1 MQCGRS
7 KCFKVYVGWGIS
19 SVRGRCGGGDGGGS
33 LHDGVCNGEHSLCF
47 SSTESLEGTFREV
60 DVVRAIASRAFISSG
75 NVNSLSVA
83 DVSDPDSF
91 AAVRAI
97 VVDRGEQCANESTVG
112 VCLATCTSLA
122 ILKVVGSRS
131 TAEGLA
137 ASASSAVASL
147 GRGLRG
153 SRRGLWGVDVLAPG
167 GGCRGRRRGGVGGFS
182 WGGLVL
188 SRTRGRGAAT
198 AAAAAA
204 ASPRLATLA
213 VGSAPLDGSL

>member
-1 MQCGRS
+1 M
-7 KCFKVYVGWGIS
+7 
-19 SVRGRCGGGDGGGS
+19 
-33 LHDGVCNGEHSLCF
+33 LNM
-47 SSTESLEGTFREV
+47 
-60 DVVRAIASRAFISSG
+60 DV
-75 NVNSLSVA
+75 
-83 DVSDPDSF
+83 
-91 AAVRAI
+91 
-97 VVDRGEQCANESTVG
+97 NED
-112 VCLATCTSLA
+112 L
-122 ILKVVGSRS
+122 RS

-188 SRTRGRGAAT
+188 SRTRGAAAT
-198 AAAAAA
+198 GAGAAAA